1 LEAKKSEILMFRAS
15 KHESTFQKTQFD
27 IFLKKPKKKKKKK
40 KDLKCAEFNS
50 KNIFGSKKKWNFDV

>member
-15 KHESTFQKTQFD
+15 KHESTFQKTRFD

-40 KDLKCAEFNS
+40 KKKRKDLKCAEFNS
-50 KNIFGSKKKWNFDV
+50 KNIFGSKKK

>member
-40 KDLKCAEFNS
+40 KLKDLKCAEFNS
-50 KNIFGSKKKWNFDV
+50 KNIFGSKKK

>member
-15 KHESTFQKTQFD
+15 KHESTFQKTRFD
-27 IFLKKPKKKKKKK
+27 IFLKKPKKKKKKKKK

-50 KNIFGSKKKWNFDV
+50 KNIFGSKKK